1 MNRLSQIT
9 WYNTGYGLWM
19 AALSIQQLVVTWI
32 MVGIMGESPERVGM
46 AQMLIGIPGL
56 AILLWA
62 GAVGDRTDARQLLIR
77 VHYLSAIPPLLLA
90 LAITVEWLSLM
101 LLIVL
106 ALVASIL
113 SSLANPSRHAILNRV
128 AGRNLQVAI
137 SLSTA
142 IGAIASMAGSKLGGE
157 IESMSI
163 AGVLMLQ
170 AGMFAIGGLATAKLH
185 PGEPIA
191 PSAETSLATVKAG
204 LSHLIE
210 HRLAR
215 DVISL
220 NFLSSL
226 FNAGAWMTAIPF
238 IVVRVYDGNA
248 VQLANL
254 TVVFYFGSLI
264 ANFTLLR
271 FMPLQH
277 PGKLYLVMQLSRI
290 LALLLIWFEP
300 PVWGLAIA
308 AAYWGFNM
316 GVTSTMSRLMVQ
328 EIAEPEFRTRLVS
341 IYTLGQLG
349 AMPVGAL
356 VLGHVIGWFGPLNA
370 LLPGVVASVA
380 IFAIGVWGTQIWRYR
395 SPAAS

>member
-142 IGAIASMAGSKLGGE
+142 IGAIASMAGS
-157 IESMSI
+157 
-163 AGVLMLQ
+163 
-170 AGMFAIGGLATAKLH
+170 
-185 PGEPIA
+185 
-191 PSAETSLATVKAG
+191 
-204 LSHLIE
+204 
-210 HRLAR
+210 
-215 DVISL
+215 
-220 NFLSSL
+220 
-226 FNAGAWMTAIPF
+226 
-238 IVVRVYDGNA
+238 
-248 VQLANL
+248 
-254 TVVFYFGSLI
+254 
-264 ANFTLLR
+264 
-271 FMPLQH
+271 
-277 PGKLYLVMQLSRI
+277 
-290 LALLLIWFEP
+290 
-300 PVWGLAIA
+300 
-308 AAYWGFNM
+308 
-316 GVTSTMSRLMVQ
+316 
-328 EIAEPEFRTRLVS
+328 
-341 IYTLGQLG
+341 
-349 AMPVGAL
+349 
-356 VLGHVIGWFGPLNA
+356 
-370 LLPGVVASVA
+370 
-380 IFAIGVWGTQIWRYR
+380 
-395 SPAAS
+395 